1 MKILKTFILVIFAKI
16 ANAQAPIEDL
26 IVKVTKYTEGTGTD
40 KTEKTLTKNGGDV
53 KFKFSTDG
61 KIDKVT

>member
-26 IVKVTKYTEGTGTD
+26 IVKVTKYTEGTD
-40 KTEKTLTKNGGDV
+40 NTEKTLTKNGGDV
-53 KFKFSTDG
+53 TFKFSTNG
-61 KIDKVT
+61 IIDKVT

>member
-26 IVKVTKYTEGTGTD
+26 IVKVTKYTGTD
-40 KTEKTLTKNGGDV
+40 NTEKTLTKNGGDV
-53 KFKFSTDG
+53 TFKFSTNG
-61 KIDKVT
+61 IIDKVT

>member
-26 IVKVTKYTEGTGTD
+26 IVKVTKYTEGTD
-40 KTEKTLTKNGGDV
+40 NTEKTLTKNGGDV
-53 KFKFSTDG
+53 TFKFSTNG
-61 KIDKVT
+61 LIDKVT

>member
-26 IVKVTKYTEGTGTD
+26 IVKVTKYTGTD
-40 KTEKTLTKNGGDV
+40 NTEKTLTKNGGDV
-53 KFKFSTDG
+53 TFKFSTNG
-61 KIDKVT
+61 LIDKVT